1 MGKESWF
8 SRAVAKMS
16 SKTQRASK
24 AQRAASEREG
34 GMTTGDARART
45 EASAG
50 ETTTT
55 TMTTTTTT
63 TTTTQAQQGT
73 GKRMCVEDFEPLKL
87 IGRGAFGT

>member
-55 TMTTTTTT
+55 TTT

-87 IGRGAFGT
+87 IGRGAFGA

>member
-1 MGKESWF
+1 
-8 SRAVAKMS
+8 MS

-55 TMTTTTTT
+55 TTTTTMTTTM
-63 TTTTQAQQGT
+63 TQAQQGT

-87 IGRGAFGT
+87 IGRGAFGA

>member
-50 ETTTT
+50 EATTTT
-55 TMTTTTTT
+55 TSDDDDG
-63 TTTTQAQQGT
+63 TTQAQQGT

-87 IGRGAFGT
+87 IGRGAFGA

>member
-16 SKTQRASK
+16 SKAQGERARRSG
-24 AQRAASEREG
+24 AASEREG

-55 TMTTTTTT
+55 TTSDDDDGDD
-63 TTTTQAQQGT
+63 AGAQGT
-73 GKRMCVEDFEPLKL
+73 GKKDVR
-87 IGRGAFGT
+87 RGF

>member
-55 TMTTTTTT
+55 T
-63 TTTTQAQQGT
+63 TTTTQAQQRT

-87 IGRGAFGT
+87 IGRGAFGA

>member
-50 ETTTT
+50 ETTTP
-55 TMTTTTTT
+55 TTTTTT

-87 IGRGAFGT
+87 IGRGAFGA

>member
-55 TMTTTTTT
+55 TTTTMT

-87 IGRGAFGT
+87 IGRGAFGA

>member
-50 ETTTT
+50 ETTTAT
-55 TMTTTTTT
+55 TTTTTT

-87 IGRGAFGT
+87 IGRGAFGA